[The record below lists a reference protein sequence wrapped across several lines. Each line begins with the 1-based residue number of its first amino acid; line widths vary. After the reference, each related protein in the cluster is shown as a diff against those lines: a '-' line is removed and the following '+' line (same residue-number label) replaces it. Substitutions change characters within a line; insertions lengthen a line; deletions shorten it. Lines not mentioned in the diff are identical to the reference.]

1 MKLKL
6 TDDQRVAKHHFYSL
20 GTDQEGR
27 ETLVGL
33 THEESVWYHDM
44 LLGGLTR
51 S

>member
-33 THEESVWYHDM
+33 TPRF
-44 LLGGLTR
+44 GITTCC
-51 S
+51 